1 MQALDKSELGM
12 SVQNTL
18 KEAYKDVIK
27 THQRKYAGIDARI
40 DKLEGDVLDR
50 FKQELSADLKG
61 VGEFINERL
70 GKIDPLLKYNED
82 DVGLSIIQGLQ
93 KEIESGVF
101 KDGVSLTQLRKIEEA
116 LKGVKAVQ
124 GLKSRGQAG
133 NFYDDVE
140 KMVTDI
146 IERAPETFMYTAF
159 KSPVGF
165 SRGNTTRSPLR

>member
-1 MQALDKSELGM
+1 MLG
-12 SVQNTL
+12 T
-18 KEAYKDVIK
+18 
-27 THQRKYAGIDARI
+27 

-93 KEIESGVF
+93 KKLNLVFF

-116 LKGVKAVQ
+116 LKGVKAAQ

-159 KSPVGF
+159 KSLKVP
-165 SRGNTTRSPLR
+165 RGNATRSPLR